1 MKALSCLILLLVT
14 VMLPCSAKN
23 PSGGEDN
30 PVREDNR
37 WCPMEMPANYA
48 EGGSKGL
55 LRDLYTQL
63 YHTAPASQECVS
75 GRAIVE
81 FYVTKEG
88 DIDANSIKLIRNK
101 SVPQDYLDAAIEAI
115 KHLGKFEPAA
125 RFDSAE
131 QKWETLRVKFILP
144 VIYPIP
150 DHVDLSA
157 VRDGGQ
163 VQ

>member
-1 MKALSCLILLLVT
+1 MVACASHKPVERYENLHEWSLCRA
-14 VMLPCSAKN
+14 AHYAD
-23 PSGGEDN
+23 GGD
-30 PVREDNR
+30 
-37 WCPMEMPANYA
+37 
-48 EGGSKGL
+48 KGFV
-55 LRDLYTQL
+55 RDLYSQL
-63 YHTAPASQECVS
+63 YNTAPVSDECVKGCAVVS
-75 GRAIVE
+75 LA
-81 FYVTKEG
+81 VTNEG
-88 DIDANSIKLIRNK
+88 NVDPSSIKVLRN
-101 SVPQDYLDAAIEAI
+101 SFVPQDYLDAAIEAI

-131 QKWETLRVKFILP
+131 QKWETLRVRFILP